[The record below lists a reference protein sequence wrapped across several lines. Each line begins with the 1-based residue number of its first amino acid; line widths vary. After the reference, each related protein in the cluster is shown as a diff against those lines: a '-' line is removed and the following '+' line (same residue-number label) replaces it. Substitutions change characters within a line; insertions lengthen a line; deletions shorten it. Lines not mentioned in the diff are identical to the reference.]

1 MFKSLFG
8 SNKPTA
14 DLSFLSVDMHSHLLP
29 GLDDGLE
36 ALDQTIIFIG
46 QLKQMGYKKLICTP
60 HIFHDMYPNSP
71 ETILPTL
78 DVVRNAIA
86 KAGIDIEIDA
96 AAEYMIDLEFEK
108 LIDSGSELLTFGEK
122 KYILVEMS
130 YIAASPNFEKVIFNL
145 QMKGLKPIFA
155 HPERYTYLHNQPGKY
170 ERIIELGC
178 DLQVNL
184 LSLSGFYG
192 KEVKKTAELLF
203 KKKMVSFL
211 GTDLHHQRHLVL
223 LKELIQQKD
232 FFSTVASASLLNK
245 TLLT

>member
-8 SNKPTA
+8 SNKTHA

-36 ALDQTIIFIG
+36 IVDQSVSFIE
-46 QLKQMGYKKLICTP
+46 QLKGLGYQKLICTP
-60 HIFHDMYPNSP
+60 HIFFDMYPNSP
-71 ETILPTL
+71 ETILPRL
-78 DVVRNAIA
+78 DLVRDALA
-86 KAGIDIEIDA
+86 KAAIDIQIEA

-108 LIDSGSELLTFGEK
+108 LLDSGKPLMTFGEK
-122 KYILVEMS
+122 NYILVEMS
-130 YIAASPNFEKVIFNL
+130 YIAPSPNFEKVIFNL

-155 HPERYTYLHNQPGKY
+155 HPERYAYLHNQPGKY
-170 ERIIELGC
+170 ERLIELGC

-192 KEVKKTAELLF
+192 KEVKKSAELLF

-211 GTDLHHQRHLVL
+211 ATDMHHEKHMLL
-223 LKELIQQKD
+223 LKELVQQKD
-232 FFSTVASASLLNK
+232 FHSTVASAELLNK

>member
-8 SNKPTA
+8 RNKALA

-29 GLDDGLE
+29 GLDDGL
-36 ALDQTIIFIG
+36 QTIDQSLNFIR
-46 QLKQMGYKKLICTP
+46 QLKDIGYKKLICTP
-60 HIFHDMYPNSP
+60 HIFFEMYPNSS
-71 ETILPTL
+71 ETILPKL
-78 DVVRNAIA
+78 DLVRNAIS
-86 KAGIDIEIDA
+86 KAGIDIIIEA
-96 AAEYMIDLEFEK
+96 AAEYMIDLEFEN
-108 LIDSGSELLTFGEK
+108 LMDSGEHLLTFGEK

-130 YIAASPNFEKVIFNL
+130 YLAPYQNFEKVIFNL

-155 HPERYTYLHNQPGKY
+155 HPERYAYLHNQPGKY
-170 ERIIELGC
+170 ERLIELGC

-192 KEVKKTAELLF
+192 KEVKKSAELLF

-211 GTDLHHQRHLVL
+211 ATDMHHERHMEL
-223 LKELIQQKD
+223 LKELVQQKE
-232 FFSTVASASLLNK
+232 FFSTIASAELLNK